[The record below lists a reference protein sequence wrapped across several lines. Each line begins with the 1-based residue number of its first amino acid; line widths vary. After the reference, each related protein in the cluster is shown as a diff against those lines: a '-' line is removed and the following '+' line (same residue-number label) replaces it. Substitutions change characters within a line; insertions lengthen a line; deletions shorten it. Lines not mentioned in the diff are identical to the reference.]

1 MTNSNYAAKQI
12 LTHLLKNG
20 WVSTECFSSE
30 HVERDIKNI
39 IDNAAVCNINLD
51 PKGFTFDSAISQTYT
66 FSV

>member
-1 MTNSNYAAKQI
+1 MNNSNYAAKQI

-30 HVERDIKNI
+30 HVEQDIKNI
-39 IDNAAVCNINLD
+39 IDNAALCNINLD

-66 FSV
+66 FSA

>member
-30 HVERDIKNI
+30 HVERDIENI
-39 IDNAAVCNINLD
+39 IDNAALCNINLD
-51 PKGFTFDSAISQTYT
+51 PKGFTFNSAITQTYT

>member
-1 MTNSNYAAKQI
+1 MNNSNYAAKEI
-12 LTHLLKNG
+12 LTLLLKKG

-66 FSV
+66 FSA

>member
-39 IDNAAVCNINLD
+39 IDNAALCNINLD

>member
-30 HVERDIKNI
+30 HVERDIENI
-39 IDNAAVCNINLD
+39 INNAVLCNINLD

>member
-30 HVERDIKNI
+30 HVEGDIKNI

-66 FSV
+66 FSA

>member
-1 MTNSNYAAKQI
+1 MTNSNYVAKQI

-51 PKGFTFDSAISQTYT
+51 PKGFTFDSDISQTYT
-66 FSV
+66 FSA

>member
-30 HVERDIKNI
+30 HVEQDIKNI
-39 IDNAAVCNINLD
+39 IDNAALCNINLD